1 MSRTTVSRRST
12 ARWLRGRPRLGRGLL
27 LAGILTVALTLAAM
41 SVRAL
46 PAPADDTS
54 ARRRPAV
61 TSRPALPAAAPPAD
75 PVRPTPRRPR
85 SRVIAAAGDIACD
98 PASRSFHGGRG
109 SANACHMR
117 ATARL
122 LGRLNPA
129 VVLTLGDN
137 QYENG
142 TLAKFRRSY
151 DRSWGRLKGRTRP
164 APGNHDYRT
173 RTAAGYFGYFGA
185 AAGRRSRGYYSF
197 DVGAWH
203 LIALNSECGHVG
215 GCGKGS
221 RQERWLRADLAAH
234 PARCTLAYW
243 HKPRFSSGMHG
254 NDATY
259 TAFWRALYR
268 AGADVVLV
276 GHDHDY
282 ERFAAQTPAGR
293 ADPARGIRQFVVG
306 TGGKTHYGFR
316 TIRANSRVRNSGTFG
331 VLRLTL
337 HPSGYD

>member
-46 PAPADDTS
+46 PAPADDIS
-54 ARRRPAV
+54 AHRRPAV
-61 TSRPALPAAAPPAD
+61 T
-75 PVRPTPRRPR
+75 
-85 SRVIAAAGDIACD
+85 
-98 PASRSFHGGRG
+98 

-122 LGRLNPA
+122 LGKLNLA

-173 RTAAGYFGYFGA
+173 RTAAGYFGA
-185 AAGRRSRGYYSF
+185 AAGRRSTGYYSF
-197 DVGAWH
+197 DVG
-203 LIALNSECGHVG
+203 
-215 GCGKGS
+215 
-221 RQERWLRADLAAH
+221 
-234 PARCTLAYW
+234 P
-243 HKPRFSSGMHG
+243 
-254 NDATY
+254 
-259 TAFWRALYR
+259 
-268 AGADVVLV
+268 
-276 GHDHDY
+276 
-282 ERFAAQTPAGR
+282 
-293 ADPARGIRQFVVG
+293 GI
-306 TGGKTHYGFR
+306 
-316 TIRANSRVRNSGTFG
+316 
-331 VLRLTL
+331 
-337 HPSGYD
+337 

>member
-54 ARRRPAV
+54 AHRRPAV
-61 TSRPALPAAAPPAD
+61 T
-75 PVRPTPRRPR
+75 
-85 SRVIAAAGDIACD
+85 
-98 PASRSFHGGRG
+98 

-151 DRSWGRLKGRTRP
+151 DRSWRRLKGRTRP

-185 AAGRRSRGYYSF
+185 AAGRRSTGYHGF
-197 DVGAWH
+197 DVG
-203 LIALNSECGHVG
+203 
-215 GCGKGS
+215 
-221 RQERWLRADLAAH
+221 
-234 PARCTLAYW
+234 P
-243 HKPRFSSGMHG
+243 
-254 NDATY
+254 
-259 TAFWRALYR
+259 
-268 AGADVVLV
+268 
-276 GHDHDY
+276 
-282 ERFAAQTPAGR
+282 
-293 ADPARGIRQFVVG
+293 GI
-306 TGGKTHYGFR
+306 
-316 TIRANSRVRNSGTFG
+316 
-331 VLRLTL
+331 
-337 HPSGYD
+337 